1 MAIKREFTLD
11 AKYRQEEGQI
21 FLSGIQALVRLPLDQ
36 HRADKRRG
44 LNTATLISGYR
55 GSPLGGLDLTLERNP
70 DLLRQHNVVF
80 LSGVNEDLGATAVYG
95 SQLANL
101 FPQPKY
107 DGVLGMWYGKG
118 PGVDRTGDI
127 FKHANFAGVSKNG
140 GVLALGGDD
149 PLSKSSTIPSHSEV
163 AFYDAL
169 FPVLYPGSAQ
179 EILDLGRLGFELSRY
194 SGLWVGFKIVTNVAD
209 EIGTAEVAPDRIVVA
224 DPGFLYEGRPWQARQ
239 NPLLM
244 PPWGL
249 ETEREIHYGRLEAA
263 KAFAAANK
271 LNRITLPTPNAWL
284 GIAAPGKTYYDLRE
298 ALAELGLD
306 TAALRQYGI
315 RLMQIEMMFPMEPGA
330 IREFARGLEELM
342 IIEEKRAFCELFIRD
357 ILYNQAERPL
367 VVGKQDEQGRPLVPA
382 DAELDA
388 DRIAQILA
396 TRLERRI
403 HLDSITARVALLE
416 ALRQRPAPLTLARQ
430 PYFCSGCPHNRST
443 VLPEGSMASAGIG
456 CHGMALLMDRR
467 TIGLTHMGGEG
478 VQWVGIAPFTETKH
492 LFQNL
497 GDGTFFHSGS
507 LAIRQAVA
515 SSANITYKILYN
527 SAVAMTGGQDAA
539 GAMPVP
545 ELTRSLA
552 AEGVKRIIVMTDE
565 PDKYPKGTAWAAGV
579 EVWHRDRLDE
589 AQRLLRDIPGVT
601 VLVYDQRCAAEKRR
615 LRKRGRLP
623 DPEMRVF
630 INEAVCEGCG
640 DCGVKSNCLSV
651 HPVETEFGRKTQIHQ
666 SSCNKDYSCLKG
678 DCPSFLTVVPLV
690 DPRKKERRVYQV
702 ERALP
707 EPTLR
712 VPGEANVFMM
722 GIGGTG
728 VVTVNQILGTAALLD
743 GKHVRGLDQTGL
755 SQKGGPVVSHLK
767 ILDRATQVSNKVA
780 AGSADCYLGFDILVA
795 TSPQNL
801 DHARPDRTI
810 AVISTSQVPTGAM
823 VTSTAVEFPETN
835 GLITSINRVTRKDE
849 NVYLDALGLAETL
862 FDDHMAANMIV
873 LGAAWQ
879 AGALPVSEAAIEE
892 AIVLNGVS
900 VQMNGQA
907 FRVGRLLVADPAWA
921 RTVVRRRL
929 GAVEAAP
936 EFSAQARNLVDS
948 VGATGELKRLLEI
961 RVPELIAYESAGYA
975 RGYVQFVRRVREV
988 EAAAVPSESRLS
1000 EAVARYLFKLMAYKD
1015 EYEVARLSLKPDI
1028 ARALADEFPGG
1039 VKLAYNLHP
1048 PLLRALGLKQKL
1060 QLGPWFASVFGVLA
1074 RMKMLRG
1081 TALDPFGFAAV
1092 RRVERQLPGEY
1103 RSLVEKALV
1112 GLSPESHERAVK
1124 LAGLPDLIR
1133 GYEEIKLR
1141 NVQRFRDEVRALGF

>member
-1 MAIKREFTLD
+1 
-11 AKYRQEEGQI
+11 
-21 FLSGIQALVRLPLDQ
+21 
-36 HRADKRRG
+36 
-44 LNTATLISGYR
+44 
-55 GSPLGGLDLTLERNP
+55 LTL
-70 DLLRQHNVVF
+70 
-80 LSGVNEDLGATAVYG
+80 S
-95 SQLANL
+95 
-101 FPQPKY
+101 
-107 DGVLGMWYGKG
+107 
-118 PGVDRTGDI
+118 
-127 FKHANFAGVSKNG
+127 
-140 GVLALGGDD
+140 
-149 PLSKSSTIPSHSEV
+149 
-163 AFYDAL
+163 
-169 FPVLYPGSAQ
+169 
-179 EILDLGRLGFELSRY
+179 
-194 SGLWVGFKIVTNVAD
+194 
-209 EIGTAEVAPDRIVVA
+209 
-224 DPGFLYEGRPWQARQ
+224 
-239 NPLLM
+239 
-244 PPWGL
+244 
-249 ETEREIHYGRLEAA
+249 
-263 KAFAAANK
+263 
-271 LNRITLPTPNAWL
+271 
-284 GIAAPGKTYYDLRE
+284 
-298 ALAELGLD
+298 
-306 TAALRQYGI
+306 
-315 RLMQIEMMFPMEPGA
+315 
-330 IREFARGLEELM
+330 
-342 IIEEKRAFCELFIRD
+342 
-357 ILYNQAERPL
+357 
-367 VVGKQDEQGRPLVPA
+367 
-382 DAELDA
+382 
-388 DRIAQILA
+388 
-396 TRLERRI
+396 
-403 HLDSITARVALLE
+403 
-416 ALRQRPAPLTLARQ
+416 RQ

-467 TIGLTHMGGEG
+467 TMGLTHMGGEG

-515 SSANITYKILYN
+515 SGANITYKILYN

-545 ELTRSLA
+545 ELTRSIA

-565 PDKYPKGTAWAAGV
+565 PDKYPKDTVWAPGV
-579 EVWHRDRLDE
+579 QVWHRDRLDE

-601 VLVYDQRCAAEKRR
+601 ALVYDQRCAAEKRR

-690 DPRKKERRVYQV
+690 DPRKKERRLFKV
-702 ERALP
+702 ERTLP
-707 EPTLR
+707 EPELR
-712 VPGEANVFMM
+712 VPGEANIFMM

-743 GKHVRGLDQTGL
+743 GKFVRGLDQTGL

-767 ILDRATQVSNKVA
+767 ILDRSTQTSAKVA

-801 DHARPDRTI
+801 DHARSERTI
-810 AVISTSQVPTGAM
+810 AVVSTSQVPTGAM
-823 VTSTAVEFPETN
+823 VTSTAVEFPEAN

-849 NVYLDALGLAETL
+849 NVFLDALGLAETL

-900 VQMNGQA
+900 VQMNSQA

-921 RTVVRRRL
+921 RTIVRRRL
-929 GAVEAAP
+929 GAVREAP
-936 EFSAQARNLVDS
+936 TLSAQAVSLVES

-961 RVPELIAYESAGYA
+961 RVPELIAYKSARYA
-975 RGYVQFVRRVREV
+975 RGYAQFVQRVREA
-988 EAAAVPSESRLS
+988 EAALAPGESRLS

-1028 ARALADEFPGG
+1028 GRALAEEFPGG

-1048 PLLRALGLKQKL
+1048 PMLRALGLKRKL
-1060 QLGPWFASVFGVLA
+1060 QLGPWFAAVFGVLA
-1074 RMKMLRG
+1074 RLKMLRG
-1081 TALDPFGFAAV
+1081 TPLDPFGLAAV

-1103 RSLVEKALV
+1103 RTLVEKALV
-1112 GLSPESHERAVK
+1112 DLSPESYERAVK

-1133 GYEEIKLR
+1133 GYEEIKLK